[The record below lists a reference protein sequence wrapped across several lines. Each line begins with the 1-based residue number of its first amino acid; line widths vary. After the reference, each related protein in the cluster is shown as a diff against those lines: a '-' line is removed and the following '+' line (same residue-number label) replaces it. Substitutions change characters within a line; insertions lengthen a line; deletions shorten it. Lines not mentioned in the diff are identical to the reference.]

1 MTVRLLQ
8 AALNLK
14 HGRAVCCARYRGL
27 QAAGPADRGGGGMS
41 EGLELLKLRRLL
53 VATCRV
59 STDSGVSAF
68 SLRPTNHR
76 AEAHQVA
83 AST

>member
-1 MTVRLLQ
+1 MANYAIEDDVRLDMSKIKDRLTGCLGRNRRMTVRLLQ

-41 EGLELLKLRRLL
+41 EGLWF
-53 VATCRV
+53 
-59 STDSGVSAF
+59 G
-68 SLRPTNHR
+68 N
-76 AEAHQVA
+76 
-83 AST
+83 